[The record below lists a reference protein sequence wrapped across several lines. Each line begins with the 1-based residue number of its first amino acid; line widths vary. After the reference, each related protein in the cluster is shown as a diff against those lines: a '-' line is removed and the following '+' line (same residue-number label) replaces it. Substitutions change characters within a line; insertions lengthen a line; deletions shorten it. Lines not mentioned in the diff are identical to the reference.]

1 MTRKSVVAV
10 GTMLAAA
17 SIAIGAGA
25 PATAGAQQ
33 AATPVTPASYRAA
46 TPGADSA
53 RVVEEERTGILTID
67 RESYAYSADGRRDPF
82 RTLMVIGDL
91 RPLVSDLRLVVVAYD
106 PNGGSVA
113 ILRDLVTDEQYRVRV
128 GNQLGRMRVSG
139 IRQKEIVFTIE
150 EFGFSRQETLALGD
164 PTTARTQQ

>member
-1 MTRKSVVAV
+1 MTRKLAVAAA
-10 GTMLAAA
+10 GMMLAAV
-17 SIAIGAGA
+17 GAGS
-25 PATAGAQQ
+25 PAAAGAQPATTQ
-33 AATPVTPASYRAA
+33 VTPTSYRGATPR
-46 TPGADSA
+46 ADSA
-53 RVVEEERTGILTID
+53 RVVEEERTGVLTID

-106 PNGGSVA
+106 PAGGSVA

-128 GNQLGRMRVSG
+128 GHQLGRMRVSS